1 MKKQVIAAA
10 LSAVMVIGMVGC
22 GSSAS
27 SNSAASTASTA
38 ASEAATTAATEA
50 AAASTEAADATSAAP
65 AADASD
71 FSVGLVA
78 DVGGVNDGSFNQ
90 SAWAGLQK
98 ASQDLGIKA
107 NYLESSGDAD
117 YKPNIEAFMDEDTD
131 LIICV
136 GYMLADAL
144 REEATAN
151 PDQKFAIIDDASCA
165 DLPNVTCLMFK
176 QEQASY
182 LVGVVAGMMTK
193 TNNVGFILGMASDT
207 MHLFGYGYVAGVLD
221 TNPDCKIQ
229 QMNANSFADPATGK
243 SDANSMITN
252 GADIIFHAA
261 GGTGNG
267 VIEGCQEGGIYA
279 IGVDSDQSSI
289 APKTVI
295 TSAMKRVDN
304 AVYDASKNAMD
315 GSLQAG
321 IVTYDITNG
330 GVDIAP
336 TTDLLTDDVIT
347 KVNQVKQD
355 MIDGKITVPSS
366 KDEFG
371 AKYGDDAYQLD
382 N

>member
-1 MKKQVIAAA
+1 MMLPA
-10 LSAVMVIGMVGC
+10 LI
-22 GSSAS
+22 
-27 SNSAASTASTA
+27 
-38 ASEAATTAATEA
+38 
-50 AAASTEAADATSAAP
+50 
-65 AADASD
+65 
-71 FSVGLVA
+71 
-78 DVGGVNDGSFNQ
+78 
-90 SAWAGLQK
+90 
-98 ASQDLGIKA
+98 
-107 NYLESSGDAD
+107 
-117 YKPNIEAFMDEDTD
+117 
-131 LIICV
+131 
-136 GYMLADAL
+136 
-144 REEATAN
+144 
-151 PDQKFAIIDDASCA
+151 
-165 DLPNVTCLMFK
+165 
-176 QEQASY
+176 

-366 KDEFG
+366 KDEFD